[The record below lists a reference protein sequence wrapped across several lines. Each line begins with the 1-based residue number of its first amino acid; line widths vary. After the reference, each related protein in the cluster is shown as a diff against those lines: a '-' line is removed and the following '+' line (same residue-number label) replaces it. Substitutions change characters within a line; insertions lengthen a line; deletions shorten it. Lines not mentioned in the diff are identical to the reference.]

1 MTNDPTLAAFSRL
14 REFATGDKGS
24 ALDRL
29 TAGNTAAWLA
39 HATSYGITG
48 DTHLLRSI
56 ADPAKSPIERA
67 RTLTRSIVQ
76 AMIDAGLPLST
87 PFQSVDLLYSAI
99 EDQGQGGLSLSPPD
113 PFEADIER
121 GPQP

>member
-29 TAGNTAAWLA
+29 TVGNTAAWLA
-39 HATSYGITG
+39 HATTYGITG
-48 DTHLLRSI
+48 DTYLLRCI
-56 ADPAKSPIERA
+56 ADPAKSPVERA

-76 AMIDAGLPLST
+76 EMSSAGLPLSA

-99 EDQGQGGLSLSPPD
+99 ENQGEGEISLSASD

-121 GPQP
+121 GPKP